1 MQGITTK
8 TLAGLRDR
16 RAGNSS
22 QLLLGKTQKQ
32 LTVLKTLTCVK
43 NTNIYSTDVSS
54 KMISCSDQAR
64 YINLCAA

>member
-8 TLAGLRDR
+8 TLAVLRDR

-32 LTVLKTLTCVK
+32 LTVLKTLT
-43 NTNIYSTDVSS
+43 YSQPMFHP
-54 KMISCSDQAR
+54 K
-64 YINLCAA
+64 